1 MLELPLL
8 ISGFI
13 AIAMIRIKQF
23 VLFITALSL
32 IACGGKK
39 IDKVKIAAS
48 AKELPI
54 EVGSNISISYTD
66 SGYLKAKV
74 FAPLL
79 ERYSSEVRMETEM
92 RQGITA
98 YFYDNNGKISSYIK
112 SKYAIRDENARTLTA
127 RRDVF
132 VVNNKGDTLRTE
144 ELIWDEKTDRIFSE
158 QFVKITSPD
167 RIILGSGLESNTAF
181 TKFRVLNITGIISLK
196 Q

>member
-1 MLELPLL
+1 MR

-13 AIAMIRIKQF
+13 GIVMIKLKQLIF
-23 VLFITALSL
+23 ISFALLF
-32 IACGGKK
+32 IACGSKEL
-39 IDKVKIAAS
+39 DKVKISAA
-48 AKELPI
+48 AKDLPI
-54 EVGSNISISYTD
+54 EVGSNIYINYTD

-79 ERYSSEVRMETEM
+79 ERYSSENRMETEM

-112 SKYAIRDENARTLTA
+112 SKYAIRNESQRTLTA
-127 RRDVF
+127 RKDVF

-144 ELIWDEKTDRIFSE
+144 ELIWDEKNDRIYSE

-181 TKFRVLNITGIISLK
+181 TKFRVLNITGVISLK

>member
-1 MLELPLL
+1 
-8 ISGFI
+8 
-13 AIAMIRIKQF
+13 MIRGRTF
-23 VLFITALSL
+23 VLVAVISLL
-32 IACGGKK
+32 IACGSKEL
-39 IDKVKIAAS
+39 DKVKVSAS
-48 AKELPI
+48 SKEIPI
-54 EVGSNISISYTD
+54 EVGTNISINYTD

-79 ERYSSEVRMETEM
+79 ERYSSDVRTETEM

-98 YFYDNNGKISSYIK
+98 YFYDNNGKINSYIK
-112 SKYAIRDENARTLTA
+112 SKYAIRNEVQRTLTA
-127 RRDVF
+127 RQDVF

-144 ELIWDEKTDRIFSE
+144 ELIWDEKGDRIYSE

>member
-1 MLELPLL
+1 MP
-8 ISGFI
+8 INGFI
-13 AIAMIRIKQF
+13 VTAMIRIKQL
-23 VLFITALSL
+23 VLLITAFSL

-79 ERYSSEVRMETEM
+79 ERYSSDARMETEM

-112 SKYAIRDENARTLTA
+112 SKYAIRDENARVLTA
-127 RRDVF
+127 RQDVF

-144 ELIWDEKTDRIFSE
+144 ELIWDEKADRIYSE
-158 QFVKITSPD
+158 QFVKITSPE

>member
-1 MLELPLL
+1 M
-8 ISGFI
+8 ISG
-13 AIAMIRIKQF
+13 KTF
-23 VLFITALSL
+23 VITAIVGLLVS
-32 IACGGKK
+32 CGGKEL
-39 IDKVKIAAS
+39 DKVKVSAS
-48 AKELPI
+48 TKEIPI
-54 EVGSNISISYTD
+54 EVGTNIAINYTD

-79 ERYSSEVRMETEM
+79 ERYSSDVRTETEM

-98 YFYDNNGKISSYIK
+98 YFYDNNGKVSSYIK
-112 SKYAIRDENARTLTA
+112 SKYAIRNEVQRTLTA
-127 RRDVF
+127 RKDVF

-144 ELIWDEKTDRIFSE
+144 ELIWDEKSDRIYSE

>member
-1 MLELPLL
+1 MR
-8 ISGFI
+8 FI
-13 AIAMIRIKQF
+13 L
-23 VLFITALSL
+23 VVTSL
-32 IACGGKK
+32 AFMACGGKK

-48 AKELPI
+48 NKEMPI

-112 SKYAIRDENARTLTA
+112 SKYAIRDESSRTLTA
-127 RRDVF
+127 RKDVF

-144 ELIWDEKTDRIFSE
+144 ELIWDEKADRIYSE